1 MGRPLMM
8 LGAGLARLRSLY
20 DTISLRDDSL
30 SPQGLGPLPHLWR
43 PFDRH
48 VRSTSDRMSFP

>member
-1 MGRPLMM
+1 MM

-30 SPQGLGPLPHLWR
+30 SPQGG
-43 PFDRH
+43 
-48 VRSTSDRMSFP
+48 

>member
-8 LGAGLARLRSLY
+8 LGAGSARLRSLY

-30 SPQGLGPLPHLWR
+30 SPQGLGPLPHLR
-43 PFDRH
+43 AKSR
-48 VRSTSDRMSFP
+48 R